1 MNPEK
6 INFIKDFEDRNV
18 RINEYVKIPDST
30 IKTLL
35 HLDEQSEF
43 LEIVE
48 SDSNIIRIKNISGID
63 LSYLYFVF
71 SRVAS
76 MGIKFNPPVSDN
88 NRLQISVY
96 KNENNYNFSIFDSL
110 SNTTHTLK
118 NMSRENIMKI
128 QYNFRAYKIYM
139 LL

>member
-76 MGIKFNPPVSDN
+76 MGIEFNPPVSDN
-88 NRLQISVY
+88 NRLQISVF

-110 SNTTHTLK
+110 SNITHTLN
-118 NMSRENIMKI
+118 NMSCENIMKI

-139 LL
+139 LS